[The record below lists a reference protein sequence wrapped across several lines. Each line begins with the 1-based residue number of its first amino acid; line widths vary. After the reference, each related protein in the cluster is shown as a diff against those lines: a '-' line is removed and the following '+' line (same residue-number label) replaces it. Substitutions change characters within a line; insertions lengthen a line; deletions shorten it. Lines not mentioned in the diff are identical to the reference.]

1 MNLIIAVIKWM
12 IEINQK
18 MKFGLMAQRYKDDI
32 SLKLYRINF
41 QIRKQKKIYTGREK
55 MILFLLCKSLIEG
68 KFIKI
73 DVINEEFLN

>member
-1 MNLIIAVIKWM
+1 
-12 IEINQK
+12 

-32 SLKLYRINF
+32 SLKLYRVNF
-41 QIRKQKKIYTGREK
+41 QIRKQKKLYTGREK

>member
-1 MNLIIAVIKWM
+1 
-12 IEINQK
+12 

-32 SLKLYRINF
+32 SLKLYRVNF
-41 QIRKQKKIYTGREK
+41 QIRKEKKLYTGREK